1 MKYRHLLA
9 GLVIFILAVQL
20 VFAGTTGKVS
30 GVVTDSKTGE
40 PLPGVNVIIQGTNY
54 GTATDL
60 SGNFYILNVPPGI
73 VSLDASFIGYA
84 RMTLQ
89 EVRVVVD
96 MTTTV
101 NIAMQVEALQGQS
114 IVVVETRPLVDSK
127 STNERRTIRS
137 EDITNLP
144 VRDADEI
151 VALQTG
157 AVRVGNNL
165 HIRGGRLEEVAY
177 YVDGVYQVND
187 FNRISR
193 PQAAEVS
200 SQALEEL
207 SFQAGGFD
215 AEYGSATAGLIN
227 MSTKTGGRKFNIA
240 GEIATDEFLPS
251 EDGGKLLDKSDDG
264 FLRTYSYGQNIYNL
278 SINGPVL
285 PDLTFY
291 LNAEYQYALDRRTT
305 SGSHPEAQYLGD
317 LDSNGYATYE
327 EYEVVAK
334 YGPLPDNSETKLLAT
349 GNLLYAKKNL
359 RVKIGGNMAQTTWN
373 SYATTNASFNK
384 APFAAESIPLW
395 KSETR
400 AGYVRGTWT
409 INSKTLLDFQVST
422 FNDGYE
428 TGHEKLW
435 DDFFFYGLKEFPKA
449 DLDALAALSDADRQ
463 QMLANE
469 YGPIMHLM
477 NNRSKYEVV
486 NGADTTYMYQPALRA
501 NGTDP
506 TAQRQFA
513 NFSAPGTINSAY
525 ARNETGYWGV
535 NSNLKMQRGVHEL
548 KIGGELRQYLIRYYR
563 LGAPERLASTFFNN
577 TPRNQEEFA
586 ADLAAGDLALG
597 DYDEYQGYID
607 NYWFQAY
614 KNAYSEN
621 MGYSID
627 GSSFVDTDLG
637 DDRDG
642 ARRPTVGGLY
652 LQDKVEMSDL
662 IMNIGLRYDYIAA
675 NNYQFRDPANIVLDQ
690 AGAIAEQVY
699 MDEDGKYS
707 SYEPT
712 FDITGAS
719 VDASG
724 TSQLTLRDPVHII
737 SPRLGLA
744 FPVTDRTVFHAQY
757 GKYVQQPQLNRLF
770 LSYTRFAANLS
781 QGNYTTSGNPELD
794 PVRTTSY
801 EIGFQ
806 QAVGDAASLDMT
818 VFYKQMTGYVQI
830 RNVQDATPVIYARY
844 INGDYGSIKGLSA
857 SFNLRRTGYV
867 QAIVNYTLQYA
878 GGTGSTGAGQ
888 YKIAWQSG
896 NYPSFVSPL
905 DFDQRHTGSV
915 NVDFRTTSKDRIPE
929 AGANILFTFGSGRRY
944 TPTTVNS
951 EVFPATSDQ
960 PIAGLNS
967 GVMPWFYQMDLKLD
981 KNFTVGPLR
990 LNTYIWVKNLLDR
1003 SNVRDVFDGTGEA
1016 DNDGWLN
1023 TASGRTWAADPQNS
1037 VELYNMRMNHP
1048 FNYENPRTFLLGVRF
1063 YMGN

>member
-1 MKYRHLLA
+1 MKYRHLLT
-9 GLVIFILAVQL
+9 GLVIFIMAVQL
-20 VFAGTTGKVS
+20 AFAGTTGKIT
-30 GVVTDSKTGE
+30 GVVTDSETGE
-40 PLPGVNVIIQGTNY
+40 PLPGVNIVIQGTSY
-54 GTATDL
+54 GAATDL
-60 SGNFYILNVPPGI
+60 SGVFFILNVPPGI
-73 VSLDASFIGYA
+73 HTLDANFIGYA
-84 RMTLQ
+84 RMSVQ

-96 MTTTV
+96 MTTTT

-114 IVVVETRPLVDSK
+114 IVVVETRPLVDQK

-137 EDITNLP
+137 EDIENLP

-240 GEIATDEFLPS
+240 GEIATDEFLPR
-251 EDGGKLLDKSDDG
+251 EDTGKLLDKSDDG
-264 FLRTYSYGQNIYNL
+264 LFQTYSYGQNIYNL
-278 SINGPVL
+278 SINGPLL

-291 LNAEYQYALDRRTT
+291 ANAEYQYNYDRRTT
-305 SGSHPEAQYLGD
+305 SGSHPESVYLGD
-317 LDSNGYATYE
+317 LDSNGYATYD
-327 EYEVVAK
+327 EYEVFAK

-349 GNLLYAKKNL
+349 GNLLYAKKNFRL
-359 RVKIGGNMAQTTWN
+359 KVGGNVAQTRWN

-384 APFAAESIPLW
+384 APFAGESIPLW
-395 KSETR
+395 KSETQ
-400 AGYVRGTWT
+400 AGYMRGTWT
-409 INSKTLLDFQVST
+409 IDSKTLLDFQVSS
-422 FNDGYE
+422 FKDGYE
-428 TGHEKLW
+428 TGHEELW
-435 DDFFFYGLKEFPKA
+435 DDFFYYGLKEF
-449 DLDALAALSDADRQ
+449 DIETLDALEALTPDQRK

-469 YGPIMHLM
+469 YDAIQ
-477 NNRSKYEVV
+477 NVIDNRDSFEEVDGNLV
-486 NGADTTYMYQPALRA
+486 YNPALRA

-506 TAQRQFA
+506 IPMRQFA

-525 ARNETGYWGV
+525 AKNETGYWGL

-577 TPRNQEEFA
+577 TPRTQAEFA
-586 ADLAAGDLALG
+586 EDKEADDLALASF
-597 DYDEYQGYID
+597 DKYQEYID

-627 GSSFVDTDLG
+627 GSSLVDTELG

-652 LQDKVEMSDL
+652 VQDKVEMSDL

-675 NNYQFRDPANIVLDQ
+675 NNFQFRDPTNIILDA
-690 AGAIAEQVY
+690 AGSIAERVY
-699 MDEDGKYS
+699 MDADGAYS
-707 SYEPT
+707 SYEET
-712 FDITGAS
+712 TDLSGAI
-719 VDASG
+719 VDDVG
-724 TSQLTLRDPVHII
+724 REQLVLRDPIHIV

-770 LSYTRFAANLS
+770 LSYTRFAANLG

-794 PVRTTSY
+794 PVKTTSY

-806 QAVGDAASLDMT
+806 QAIGDVASLDMT
-818 VFYKQMTGYVQI
+818 VFYKQMSGYVQI
-830 RNVQDATPVIYARY
+830 RNVQDASPVVYARY
-844 INGDYGSIKGLSA
+844 VNGDYGSIKGLST
-857 SFNLRRTGYV
+857 SFNLRRVGYV
-867 QAIVNYTLQYA
+867 QSTINYTLQYA

-905 DFDQRHTGSV
+905 DFDQRHTGSI
-915 NVDFRTTSKDRIPE
+915 NVDFRTTAKDRIPE

-981 KNFTVGPLR
+981 KNFNVGPVR
-990 LNTYIWVKNLLDR
+990 LNTYLWVRNLLDR

-1063 YMGN
+1063 FLNN

>member
-1 MKYRHLLA
+1 MKYRHLLT
-9 GLVIFILAVQL
+9 GLVIFLMGIQL

-30 GVVTDSKTGE
+30 GVVIDAATGE
-40 PLPGVNVIIQGTNY
+40 PLPGVNVMIQGTNY

-60 SGNFYILNVPPGI
+60 SGSYYILNVPPGI

-84 RMTLQ
+84 RMTIQ

-96 MTTTV
+96 MTTTT
-101 NIAMQVEALQGQS
+101 NIDMQVESLQGQS
-114 IVVVETRPLVDSK
+114 IIVVETRPLVDTK
-127 STNERRTIRS
+127 STNERRTVRS
-137 EDITNLP
+137 EDIANLP

-157 AVRVGNNL
+157 AIKVGNNL

-193 PQAAEVS
+193 PKAAEVS

-251 EDGGKLLDKSDDG
+251 EDGGNLLDKSDDG

-291 LNAEYQYALDRRTT
+291 LNAEYQYNLDRRTT
-305 SGSHPEAQYLGD
+305 SGSHPESEYLGD
-317 LDSNGYATYE
+317 LDSNGYATYD
-327 EYEVVAK
+327 EYDVSAK
-334 YGPLPDNSETKLLAT
+334 YGPLPNNSETKLLAT
-349 GNLLYAKKNL
+349 GNLLYSKKNL
-359 RVKIGGNMAQTTWN
+359 RVKIGGNVAQTRWN
-373 SYATTNASFNK
+373 SYATTIASYNK
-384 APFAAESIPLW
+384 AAFAGESIPLW
-395 KSETR
+395 KSETQ

-409 INSKTLLDFQVST
+409 INSKTLLDFQVSS
-422 FNDGYE
+422 FKDGYQ
-428 TGHEKLW
+428 TGHEELW
-435 DDFFFYGLKEFPKA
+435 DDFFYYGLKEF
-449 DLDALAALSDADRQ
+449 DIEELDALAALDDDERR

-469 YGPIMHLM
+469 YEPIQ
-477 NNRSKYEVV
+477 NIIDNRADFQEVDGNLV
-486 NGADTTYMYQPALRA
+486 YQPALRA

-506 TAQRQFA
+506 IAERPYA
-513 NFSAPGTINSAY
+513 SFSAPGTINSAF
-525 ARNETGYWGV
+525 AKNETGYWGV

-577 TPRNQEEFA
+577 TPRNQEEFST
-586 ADLAAGDLALG
+586 DLAAGDLALG
-597 DYDEYQGYID
+597 SYTQYQDYID

-627 GSSFVDTDLG
+627 GSSVVNTTLG

-642 ARRPTVGGLY
+642 ARRPTIGGLY
-652 LQDKVEMSDL
+652 VQDKVEMSDL

-675 NNYQFRDPANIVLDQ
+675 NNYQFRDPAKIILDGT
-690 AGAIAEQVY
+690 GAIAEQVY
-699 MDEDGKYS
+699 MDADGAYS
-707 SYEPT
+707 SYGPT
-712 FDITGAS
+712 EDLTGAI
-719 VDASG
+719 VDATG
-724 TSQLTLRDPVHII
+724 IEQLILRDPVHII

-806 QAVGDAASLDMT
+806 QAIGESASLDMT

-830 RNVQDATPVIYARY
+830 RNVKDATPVIYARY
-844 INGDYGSIKGLSA
+844 INGDYGSIKGLST
-857 SFNLRRTGYV
+857 SYNLRRTGYI
-867 QAIVNYTLQYA
+867 QATLNYTLQYA

-915 NVDFRTTSKDRIPE
+915 NVDFRTTAKDRIPE

-951 EVFPATSDQ
+951 EVFPATSDT

-981 KNFTVGPLR
+981 KNFNVGPIR
-990 LNTYIWVKNLLDR
+990 LNSYIWIKNILDR

-1023 TASGRTWAADPQNS
+1023 TAAGQVWAEDEQNS
-1037 VELYNMRMNHP
+1037 VDLYNMRMNHP
-1048 FNYENPRTFLLGVRF
+1048 LNYENPRTFLLGVRF
-1063 YMGN
+1063 YMNN

>member
-1 MKYRHLLA
+1 MKYRHLMT
-9 GLVIFILAVQL
+9 GLVIFIMAIQL

-30 GVVTDSKTGE
+30 GVVTDAVTGE

-73 VSLDASFIGYA
+73 VSVDASFIGYA
-84 RMTLQ
+84 RMTIQ

-96 MTTTV
+96 MTTTT

-114 IVVVETRPLVDSK
+114 IVVVETRPLVDNK

-137 EDITNLP
+137 EDIANLP

-157 AVRVGNNL
+157 AVKVGNNL

-187 FNRISR
+187 YSR
-193 PQAAEVS
+193 VARPNAAEVS

-227 MSTKTGGRKFNIA
+227 MSTKTGGRKFTIA

-278 SINGPVL
+278 SINGPIL

-291 LNAEYQYALDRRTT
+291 LNAEYQYNLDRRTT
-305 SGSHPEAQYLGD
+305 SGSHPDAEYLGD
-317 LDSNGYATYE
+317 LDTNGYATYD
-327 EYEVVAK
+327 EYEVSAK
-334 YGPLPDNSETKLLAT
+334 YGPLPNNSETKLLAT
-349 GNLLYAKKNL
+349 GNILYAKRNL
-359 RVKIGGNMAQTTWN
+359 RIKLGGNIAQTRWN
-373 SYATTNASFNK
+373 SYGTTVASFDK
-384 APFAAESIPLW
+384 AAFALESIPLW
-395 KSETR
+395 ESETQ
-400 AGYVRGTWT
+400 AGYIRGTWT
-409 INSKTLLDFQVST
+409 INSKTLLDFQVSSFT
-422 FNDGYE
+422 DGYE

-435 DDFFFYGLKEFPKA
+435 DDFFYYGLKEFPVDA
-449 DLDALAALSDADRQ
+449 LDALAALDDDDRR

-469 YGPIMHLM
+469 YAPIQYIID
-477 NNRSKYEVV
+477 NRSAFEEVDGNLV
-486 NGADTTYMYQPALRA
+486 YQPALGQ

-506 TAQRQFA
+506 STIGAYA
-513 NFSAPGTINSAY
+513 DFSAPGTINSAF
-525 ARNETGYWGV
+525 AKNKTGYWGM

-548 KIGGELRQYLIRYYR
+548 KIGGEFRQYLIRYYR

-577 TPRNQEEFA
+577 TPRDQEAFVT
-586 ADLAAGDLALG
+586 DLAAGDLALG
-597 DYDEYQGYID
+597 DYTEYQDYID

-627 GSSFVDTDLG
+627 GSSLVNTDLG

-642 ARRPTVGGLY
+642 ARRPTIGGVY
-652 LQDKVEMSDL
+652 VQDKVEMSDL
-662 IMNIGLRYDYIAA
+662 IMNIGLRYDYIAG
-675 NNYQFRDPANIVLDQ
+675 NNFQFRDPAKIILDQ

-699 MDEDGKYS
+699 MDEDGVYS

-712 FDITGAS
+712 ETIAGVPVDVTG
-719 VDASG
+719 
-724 TSQLTLRDPVHII
+724 TEQLALRDPIHII

-781 QGNYTTSGNPELD
+781 QGNYTTSGNPELE

-806 QAVGDAASLDMT
+806 QAIGDAASLDMT

-844 INGDYGSIKGLSA
+844 INGDFGSIKGLSA

-867 QAIVNYTLQYA
+867 QAILNYTLQYA

-905 DFDQRHTGSV
+905 DFDQRHTGSL
-915 NVDFRTTSKDRIPE
+915 NVDFRTTSMDRIPE
-929 AGANILFTFGSGRRY
+929 AGANLLFTFGSGRRY
-944 TPTTVNS
+944 TPMAINS
-951 EVFPATSDQ
+951 AVFPGTSDT
-960 PIAGLNS
+960 PVAALNS

-981 KNFTVGPLR
+981 KNFTVGPLK
-990 LNTYIWVKNLLDR
+990 LNTYIWIKNLLDR
-1003 SNVRDVFDGTGEA
+1003 ANVRDVEDGTGEA
-1016 DNDGWLN
+1016 NNDGWL
-1023 TASGRTWAADPQNS
+1023 TTDYGKAWLADENNS
-1037 VELYNMRMNHP
+1037 EELYRMRMIHP

-1063 YMGN
+1063 FMSN

>member
-1 MKYRHLLA
+1 MKYRHLLT
-9 GLVIFILAVQL
+9 GLVIFLMAIQL
-20 VFAGTTGKVS
+20 TFAGTTGKIT
-30 GVVTDSKTGE
+30 GVVTDAETGE
-40 PLPGVNVIIQGTNY
+40 PLPGVNVIIQGTSY
-54 GTATDL
+54 GAATDIT
-60 SGNFYILNVPPGI
+60 GTFFILNVPPGI
-73 VSLDASFIGYA
+73 HTLDANFIGYA
-84 RMTLQ
+84 RMTIQ

-96 MTTTV
+96 MTTTT
-101 NIAMQVEALQGQS
+101 NIKMQVEALQGQS
-114 IVVVETRPLVDSK
+114 IVVVETRPLVDQK

-137 EDITNLP
+137 EDIENLP

-193 PQAAEVS
+193 PQSAEVS

-227 MSTKTGGRKFNIA
+227 MSTKTGGRSFNIS
-240 GEIATDEFLPS
+240 GEAATDEFLS
-251 EDGGKLLDKSDDG
+251 REDKG
-264 FLRTYSYGQNIYNL
+264 FLNTYSYGQNIVNM
-278 SINGPVL
+278 SVNGPIMQ
-285 PDLTFY
+285 DLTFY
-291 LNAEYQYALDRRTT
+291 ANAEYRYNYDRRTT
-305 SGSHPEAQYLGD
+305 SGSHPESVYLGD
-317 LDSNGYATYE
+317 LDSNGYATYD
-327 EYEVVAK
+327 EYEVVSK
-334 YGPLPDNSETKLLAT
+334 YGPLPFNSESKLLAT
-349 GNLLYAKKNL
+349 GNILYAKKNFRL
-359 RVKIGGNMAQTTWN
+359 KVGGNIAQNTWN
-373 SYATTNASFNK
+373 AFNLTRSAYAGDST
-384 APFAAESIPLW
+384 PLW
-395 KSETR
+395 KSNTQ
-400 AGYVRGTWT
+400 AGYARATWT
-409 INSKTLLDFQVST
+409 IDSKTLLDFQVSS
-422 FNDGYE
+422 FKDGYE
-428 TGHEKLW
+428 TGHESHW

-449 DLDALAALSDADRQ
+449 DMDLLDGLTDAELR

-469 YGPIMHLM
+469 YGPIMEIM
-477 NNRSKYEVV
+477 NNRDQYFVA
-486 NGADTTYMYQPALRA
+486 ADGDTNYVFQPAMRA

-506 TAQRQFA
+506 TPNRTYA
-513 NFSAPGTINSAY
+513 NFSAPGTVNSAF
-525 ARNETGYWGV
+525 AKNETGYYGF
-535 NSNLKMQRGVHEL
+535 NTNLKLQRGVHEL

-577 TPRNQEEFA
+577 TPRTPDEFTADKA
-586 ADLAAGDLALG
+586 ANDLALVG
-597 DYDEYQGYID
+597 YDDYESYID

-614 KNAYSEN
+614 KNAYAEN
-621 MGYSID
+621 MGYTID
-627 GSSFVDTDLG
+627 GTGLVDTELG
-637 DDRDG
+637 EDRDG

-652 LQDKVEMSDL
+652 VQDKIEMSDL
-662 IMNIGLRYDYIAA
+662 IMNIGLRYDYISA
-675 NNYQFRDPANIVLDQ
+675 NNYQFRDPANIVLDG

-699 MDEDGKYS
+699 MDAEGDYS

-712 FDITGAS
+712 FDLAGNS
-719 VDASG
+719 VDADG
-724 TSQLTLRDPVHII
+724 TPQLVLRDPVHII

-806 QAVGDAASLDMT
+806 QALGDAASLDMT

-830 RNVQDATPVIYARY
+830 RNVQDASPVVYARY
-844 INGDYGSIKGLSA
+844 VNGDYGSIKGLST

-867 QAIVNYTLQYA
+867 QTTLNYTLQYA

-915 NVDFRTTSKDRIPE
+915 NVDFRTTSKDRFPE
-929 AGANILFTFGSGRRY
+929 AGANFLFTFGSGRRY
-944 TPTTVNS
+944 TPSAVNS
-951 EVFPATSDQ
+951 AVFPATSDK

-967 GVMPWFYQMDLKLD
+967 GVMPWFYSLDLKLD
-981 KNFTVGPLR
+981 KNFRMGPIK
-990 LNTYIWVKNLLDR
+990 LNTYLWIRNLLDR
-1003 SNVRDVFDGTGEA
+1003 SNVRDVYDGTGEA
-1016 DNDGWLN
+1016 DNDGWFS
-1023 TASGRTWAADPQNS
+1023 TASGQTWASDPQNS
-1037 VELYNMRMNHP
+1037 VDLYNMRMKDP

>member
-1 MKYRHLLA
+1 MKYRHLLT
-9 GLVIFILAVQL
+9 GLVIFIMAVQL
-20 VFAGTTGKVS
+20 VFAGTTGKIS
-30 GVVTDSKTGE
+30 GVVTDARTGE

-60 SGNFYILNVPPGI
+60 SGHFYILNVPPGI
-73 VSLDASFIGYA
+73 VTIDASFIGYA
-84 RMTLQ
+84 RMSIQ

-96 MTTTV
+96 MTTTT
-101 NIAMQVEALQGQS
+101 NISMQVEALQGQS

-157 AVRVGNNL
+157 AIRVGNNL

-251 EDGGKLLDKSDDG
+251 EDGGTFLDKSDDG
-264 FLRTYSYGQNIYNL
+264 LFQTYSYGQNIYNL

-291 LNAEYQYALDRRTT
+291 LNAEYQYNEDRRTT
-305 SGSHPEAQYLGD
+305 SGSHPESTYLGD
-317 LDSNGYATYE
+317 LDSNGYATYD
-327 EYEVVAK
+327 EYEVFAK
-334 YGPLPDNSETKLLAT
+334 YGPLPNNSETKLLAT
-349 GNLLYAKKNL
+349 GNLLYAKKNI
-359 RVKIGGNMAQTTWN
+359 RIKIGGNIANTRWN
-373 SYATTNASFNK
+373 SYGTTVASFDK
-384 APFAAESIPLW
+384 AAFALESIPLW
-395 KSETR
+395 KSKTQ
-400 AGYVRGTWT
+400 AGYMRGTWT
-409 INSKTLLDFQVST
+409 INSKTLLDFQVSS

-435 DDFFFYGLKEFPKA
+435 DDFFYYGLKEFPV
-449 DLDALAALSDADRQ
+449 DELDALAALDDDERR

-469 YGPIMHLM
+469 YDPIQYIIDH
-477 NNRSKYEVV
+477 RSDFTEVDGNLV
-486 NGADTTYMYQPALRA
+486 YQPALRQ

-506 TAQRQFA
+506 STSGAYA
-513 NFSAPGTINSAY
+513 DFSAPGTINSAY
-525 ARNETGYWGV
+525 ARNETGYWGM
-535 NSNLKMQRGVHEL
+535 NTNLKMQRGVHEL
-548 KIGGELRQYLIRYYR
+548 KVGGEFRQYLIRYYR

-586 ADLAAGDLALG
+586 TDLAAGDLALG
-597 DYDEYQGYID
+597 DYTVYQDYID

-627 GSSFVDTDLG
+627 GSSLVNTALG

-642 ARRPTVGGLY
+642 ARRPTVAGVY

-675 NNYQFRDPANIVLDQ
+675 NNFQFRDPSKIILDQ
-690 AGAIAEQVY
+690 EGAIAEQVY
-699 MDEDGKYS
+699 MDEDGIYS
-707 SYEPT
+707 SYETTP
-712 FDITGAS
+712 FDATG
-719 VDASG
+719 
-724 TSQLTLRDPVHII
+724 TEQLTLRDPIHII

-781 QGNYTTSGNPELD
+781 QGNYTTSGNPELE

-806 QAVGDAASLDMT
+806 QAIGDAASLDMT

-844 INGDYGSIKGLSA
+844 VNGDYGSIKGLST
-857 SFNLRRTGYV
+857 SFNLRRSGYV
-867 QAIVNYTLQYA
+867 QATLNYTLQYA

-905 DFDQRHTGSV
+905 DFDQRHTGSI

-929 AGANILFTFGSGRRY
+929 AGANLLFTFGSGRRY
-944 TPTTVNS
+944 TPMAINS
-951 EVFPATSDQ
+951 AVFPGTSDT
-960 PIAGLNS
+960 PVAALNS

-1003 SNVRDVFDGTGEA
+1003 SNVRDVEDGTGQA
-1016 DNDGWLN
+1016 NNDGWLA
-1023 TASGRTWAADPQNS
+1023 TDYGKAWLADENNS
-1037 VELYNMRMNHP
+1037 EELYRMRMIHP

>member
-1 MKYRHLLA
+1 MKYRHLLT
-9 GLVIFILAVQL
+9 GLVIFLVAIQL
-20 VFAGTTGKVS
+20 TFAGTTGKIT
-30 GVVTDSKTGE
+30 GVVTDSETGE

-54 GTATDL
+54 GAATDL
-60 SGNFYILNVPPGI
+60 SGVFFILNVPPGI
-73 VSLDASFIGYA
+73 HDLEANFIGYA
-84 RMTLQ
+84 RMTIQ

-96 MTTTV
+96 MTTTT
-101 NIAMQVEALQGQS
+101 NISMQVEALQGQS
-114 IVVVETRPLVDSK
+114 IVVVETRPLVDQK

-137 EDITNLP
+137 EDIENLP

-227 MSTKTGGRKFNIA
+227 MSTKTGGRKFNIS
-240 GEIATDEFLPS
+240 GEIATDEFLPD
-251 EDGGKLLDKSDDG
+251 EDGGTPLDKTDDG
-264 FLRTYSYGQNIYNL
+264 IFRTYSYGQNIYNL
-278 SINGPVL
+278 SVNGPIL

-291 LNAEYQYALDRRTT
+291 ANAEYQYNLDRRTS
-305 SGSHPEAQYLGD
+305 SGSHPESQYLGD
-317 LDSNGYATYE
+317 LDSNGYATYD

-334 YGPLPDNSETKLLAT
+334 YGPLPFNSEKKLLAT
-349 GNLLYAKKNL
+349 GNILYAKKNFRL
-359 RVKIGGNMAQTTWN
+359 KVGGNVAQNTWN
-373 SYATTNASFNK
+373 AFNLRRSAYAGDST
-384 APFAAESIPLW
+384 PLW
-395 KSETR
+395 KSNTS
-400 AGYVRGTWT
+400 AGYARGTWT
-409 INSKTLLDFQVST
+409 IDSKTLLDFQVST
-422 FNDGYE
+422 FKDGYIS
-428 TGHEKLW
+428 GHEQHW
-435 DDFFFYGLKEFPKA
+435 DDFFYYGFKEFPKA
-449 DLDALAALSDADRQ
+449 DMDLLDGLSDADLK
-463 QMLANE
+463 QMLGNE
-469 YGPIMHLM
+469 YGPITEFM
-477 NNRSKYEVV
+477 NNRAQYEIIDD
-486 NGADTTYMYQPALRA
+486 GDTSYVYQPALRA
-501 NGTDP
+501 NGSDP
-506 TAQRQFA
+506 TTQRQNA
-513 NFSAPGTINSAY
+513 NFLAPGTVNSAY
-525 ARNETGYWGV
+525 AKNETGYWGF
-535 NSNLKMQRGVHEL
+535 NTNLKMQRGVHEL

-577 TPRNQEEFA
+577 TPKTQAEFA
-586 ADLAAGDLALG
+586 AALAAGDLSIG
-597 DYDEYQGYID
+597 DYEAYQDYID

-614 KNAYSEN
+614 KNAYAEN

-627 GSSFVDTDLG
+627 GTEFVNTDLG
-637 DDRDG
+637 KDRDG
-642 ARRPTVGGLY
+642 ARRPTVGGVY
-652 LQDKVEMSDL
+652 VQDKIEMSDL

-675 NNYQFRDPANIVLDQ
+675 NNYQFRDPGNIILDGT
-690 AGAIAEQVY
+690 GAIAEWVY
-699 MDEDGKYS
+699 IDGDGNYS

-712 FDITGAS
+712 YDIDGSLIDDTGLE
-719 VDASG
+719 
-724 TSQLTLRDPVHII
+724 QLVLRDPVHIV

-806 QAVGDAASLDMT
+806 QAIGDAASLDMT

-830 RNVQDATPVIYARY
+830 RNVQDASPVVYARY
-844 INGDYGSIKGLSA
+844 VNGDYGSIKGLST
-857 SFNLRRTGYV
+857 SFNLRRVGYV
-867 QAIVNYTLQYA
+867 QSTLNYTLQYA

-915 NVDFRTTSKDRIPE
+915 NLDFRTTSKDRFPE
-929 AGANILFTFGSGRRY
+929 AGANFLFTFGSGRRY

-951 EVFPATSDQ
+951 AVFPATSDQ

-967 GVMPWFYQMDLKLD
+967 GVMPWFYQLDMKLD
-981 KNFTVGPLR
+981 KNFVVGPVK
-990 LNTYIWVKNLLDR
+990 LNAYLWVRNLLDR

-1023 TASGRTWAADPQNS
+1023 TASGQTWATDEQNS
-1037 VELYNMRMNHP
+1037 VDLYNMRMQTP